1 MDLSSGWD
9 IPPHQPP
16 GQSDR
21 LASLARPLFFLPFR
35 PSPNLAGKSPPR
47 LAQDR
52 RRPPA
57 PGPACPLAPRPTAAL
72 RPRQPRDS
80 ALGRRQERRRRQ
92 AGTGGRPA
100 PGVAA
105 ALASF
110 RAPSPAPARRSL
122 GRRPGRP
129 PPPRAA
135 LPPPSPRAF
144 LLPSLRRGRGRRLP
158 LLPALPAGLS
168 PPLTPRQGAG
178 VGSRPPFPSSGAAA
192 AAPAPPAPL
201 RVSLRALRRRDP
213 SPLALGRSPPRPHSR
228 RPCPW
233 CGLTDPGLSR
243 IPGFSR
249 PSSPATPARTPKIT
263 ARSPRRRH
271 HCGHLLAAFPW
282 VLFPFLLP

>member
-1 MDLSSGWD
+1 MDLSSRWD

-35 PSPNLAGKSPPR
+35 PSPNLAGRSPPR

-52 RRPPA
+52 GRPPA
-57 PGPACPLAPRPTAAL
+57 PGPARPLAPRPTAAL
-72 RPRQPRDS
+72 RSRRPRDS
-80 ALGRRQERRRRQ
+80 GLGRRQGRRRRRQ
-92 AGTGGRPA
+92 AGTGRRPA

-110 RAPSPAPARRSL
+110 RAPSPPARRSL

-144 LLPSLRRGRGRRLP
+144 LLPSLRRGRGRRL

-168 PPLTPRQGAG
+168 PHAAARGGGGKPTAL
-178 VGSRPPFPSSGAAA
+178 PFPE
-192 AAPAPPAPL
+192 
-201 RVSLRALRRRDP
+201 
-213 SPLALGRSPPRPHSR
+213 
-228 RPCPW
+228 C
-233 CGLTDPGLSR
+233 
-243 IPGFSR
+243 
-249 PSSPATPARTPKIT
+249 
-263 ARSPRRRH
+263 
-271 HCGHLLAAFPW
+271 
-282 VLFPFLLP
+282 